1 MPKARENAGNQVVT
15 AFCFESDWLREWCEF
30 LLDQSQRSKAKP
42 MQSQMTFDT
51 YLRIALNFSILN
63 YFRSFSYSPQLRCF
77 SVVYH

>member
-42 MQSQMTFDT
+42 MQSQMTSDT

-63 YFRSFSYSPQLRCF
+63 YYGSFSYSPQ
-77 SVVYH
+77 

>member
-42 MQSQMTFDT
+42 MQSQITFDT
-51 YLRIALNFSILN
+51 YLRVSLNFSILN
-63 YFRSFSYSPQLRCF
+63 YYRSLSSSLQ
-77 SVVYH
+77 